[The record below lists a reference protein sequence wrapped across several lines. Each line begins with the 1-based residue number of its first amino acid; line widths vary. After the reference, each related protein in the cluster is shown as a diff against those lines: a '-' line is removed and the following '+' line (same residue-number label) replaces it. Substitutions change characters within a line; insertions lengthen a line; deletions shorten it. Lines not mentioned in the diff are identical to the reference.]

1 MKSFAL
7 LGFVSLVFCQY
18 VSNQAGQ
25 TVLVAPKWA
34 PQIRFAGST
43 SLPRTKFVRSWS
55 PETTIFQSLPKRR
68 VVRSWAMPVTQNVH
82 NQEFHQQR
90 IVRTPIS
97 KTVTVLPNEVTHITR
112 NIKTHMP
119 MVHERLRQH
128 YSIEDI
134 NKKNIVHHYIAPVQ
148 DNHLGTR
155 TGRSNQLGAE
165 HVLYRNRVFNPL
177 HFANEQGGE
186 DFTGDELV
194 DDLDTDF
201 DAGTGTHWQV
211 MEAESC
217 EGLAAGQVVR
227 PMGVCVCDGGACNN
241 DNCNHLAFP
250 DDIVC

>member
-1 MKSFAL
+1 M
-7 LGFVSLVFCQY
+7 
-18 VSNQAGQ
+18 
-25 TVLVAPKWA
+25 
-34 PQIRFAGST
+34 
-43 SLPRTKFVRSWS
+43 
-55 PETTIFQSLPKRR
+55 
-68 VVRSWAMPVTQNVH
+68 
-82 NQEFHQQR
+82 
-90 IVRTPIS
+90 S

-119 MVHERLRQH
+119 MVHERFRQH

-194 DDLDTDF
+194 DDLDTGNVFSSLQSSEGFADEQHLSSFQDF

-217 EGLAAGQVVR
+217 EGLAGGQVVR
-227 PMGVCVCDGGACNN
+227 PMGLCVCDGGACNN